1 MKLIIGLGNPGEKY
15 QNNRHNAGQMFIDWV
30 RTSSWGAQRLQDP
43 TDSGQARMT
52 FLKTT
57 VFMNQSGAEVKKFA
71 TYYKLPVTDLVIVH
85 DDLDLQFGKFKIQK
99 SGGPKLHNGIISVE
113 KTLRTKDFWR
123 VRIGVDNPSTRF
135 THSGQVRI
143 DGETYVLQ
151 DFTIQE
157 KEILR
162 SIFKKVVDKL
172 ENVFH
177 NEFIK

>member
-15 QNNRHNAGQMFIDWV
+15 QNNRHNAGQMFIDYI
-30 RTSSWGAQRLQDP
+30 SNSHP
-43 TDSGQARMT
+43 EFISGSDLKP
-52 FLKTT
+52 LKTT
-57 VFMNQSGAEVKKFA
+57 SFMNQSGAEVKKFV
-71 TYYKLPVTDLVIVH
+71 TYYKLPATDLVIVH

-123 VRIGVDNPSTRF
+123 VRIGVDNRNPDN
-135 THSGQVRI
+135 RI

-151 DFTIQE
+151 DFTTQE
-157 KEILR
+157 KENLLLV
-162 SIFKKVVDKL
+162 FKKVVDKL

-177 NEFIK
+177 NKLIK

>member
-15 QNNRHNAGQMFIDWV
+15 QNNRHNAGQMLIDYI
-30 RTSSWGAQRLQDP
+30 SNSHPELI
-43 TDSGQARMT
+43 SGSDLKS
-52 FLKTT
+52 LKTT
-57 VFMNQSGAEVKKFA
+57 SFMNQSGAEVKKFA

-85 DDLDLQFGKFKIQK
+85 DDLDLQLGRFKIQK
-99 SGGPKLHNGIISVE
+99 KGGPKLHNGVTSIE
-113 KTLRTKDFWR
+113 KSLRTKDFWR
-123 VRIGVDNPSTRF
+123 VRIGVDNRNPDNR
-135 THSGQVRI
+135 V

-151 DFTIQE
+151 NFTIQE